1 MHGGVKVYRGA
12 PTAARNYLDAD
23 RSRADDYYLSEGSGV
38 ARRFTAGPDGPIR
51 ELAPLAGD
59 AYEAWVAG
67 VDPETGLP
75 RGRLRQDGHAVR
87 FVEVIVNG
95 PKSWSL
101 VAELHPD
108 IAAAYAAA
116 QDRAASQIIDWLG
129 QHMTTRVGPRGAQVA
144 VPVERLEAVTVR
156 HYTSR
161 AGDPHRHVHLQ
172 INARVFAAGRWR
184 GVDTIALR
192 DSIGAINGIGHTA
205 VVCDPDFRTALAA
218 HGYTVAD
225 DGEVEELA
233 EYVGPFSRR
242 AAQIGANIDRYE
254 ADWRREHP
262 GSEPGPAQ
270 WRAWDARAWSDARPD
285 KVGAEPGE
293 QLHDRWLAELAAL
306 GYGERDRPI
315 RLAPDLPGQLDRDT
329 AAGEVL
335 DRLGAIRS
343 AWNPADVRGEV
354 EQLLAR
360 HGFVIDAAVRIELAE
375 DLTARA
381 LRRCVPLLEKATP
394 DHVRAL
400 TSRHVLDAEADIVAR
415 LAARG
420 AEPIHGLDPGV
431 TVTANEQHLDPS
443 QTAALAALSSTA
455 ALMVVEG
462 AAGAGKTT
470 LLAAAREQLDLQGRR
485 LLVVTPTLKAAKAA
499 AEEVGIRAGSA
510 AWLAYQHGWRWDDA
524 GRWSRLGAG
533 EVDPVTGRVYRGAPE
548 DAQLRASDVLLV
560 DEAGMLDQDT
570 AHALLAIADQHAAR
584 VALLGDRHQLPAVGR
599 GGVLD
604 LAHRWADPVAR
615 VDLDVVHRFVLA
627 VDGTTVP
634 DEEYAALSLAMR
646 TGEDP
651 AAVFDKLHA
660 RGQIQLHTSE
670 QDRQQA
676 IADEVAAA
684 YRASRSVVVVVDTR
698 EQAATLNAM
707 IRDRRVAAALVDDTH
722 ATSTGTGQRIGAGD
736 LIATRRNDRQLNV
749 ANRDSWTVTRVHLG
763 GSLSVHDAELGQ
775 RVLPT
780 EYASAH
786 VELAYAT
793 TAHGAQ
799 GATAAAAHVVLD
811 DRTTAASAYVG
822 MTRGRERNVAHVIA
836 DDVDDAREQW
846 VTAFSRNRA
855 DLGPAAAS
863 AAAARAAAGYAPAA
877 RPDDPTRLASVLDE
891 LRWAWSEQL
900 GAHGNLEQLEQQLE
914 EATAQAAWEA
924 RHQRILAPLEAERD
938 AARVVAQRAD
948 QAAADCAAVLT
959 ARAEQHAAELRR
971 AWDAQL
977 VDADRAARTLDAGP
991 GRLRVHRGRI
1001 RDAQQHLATW
1011 TAAWAPVFTVT
1022 ALDRRQLSARPLA
1035 FPSNVPFVGEAL
1047 YQHARRL
1054 AAADHPDD
1062 AVRLDTA
1069 KRAREGYDSAATA
1082 YHQARREL
1090 EQVAHRPV
1098 YDTGA
1103 ADLIPELTNNLDA
1116 TRRRVLA
1123 ADQRVDR
1130 LSSDPAVTSQPDPH
1144 TLLDSTRAAWHA
1156 DQIEACQQRA
1166 FSPSGPSRPLRHQPA
1181 PAPQIDHGPSIG
1193 R

>member
-1 MHGGVKVYRGA
+1 
-12 PTAARNYLDAD
+12 
-23 RSRADDYYLSEGSGV
+23 
-38 ARRFTAGPDGPIR
+38 
-51 ELAPLAGD
+51 
-59 AYEAWVAG
+59 
-67 VDPETGLP
+67 
-75 RGRLRQDGHAVR
+75 
-87 FVEVIVNG
+87 
-95 PKSWSL
+95 
-101 VAELHPD
+101 
-108 IAAAYAAA
+108 
-116 QDRAASQIIDWLG
+116 
-129 QHMTTRVGPRGAQVA
+129 MTTRVGPRGAQVA
-144 VPVERLEAVTVR
+144 LPLERLEAVTVR

-172 INARVFAAGRWR
+172 INARVFAAGSWR
-184 GVDTIALR
+184 GLDTIALR
-192 DSIGAINGIGHTA
+192 DSIGAINGIGHAA
-205 VVCDPDFRTALAA
+205 VMCDPDFRTALAA
-218 HGYTVAD
+218 HGYTLAE

-242 AAQIGANIDRYE
+242 AVQIGANIDRYE
-254 ADWRREHP
+254 ADWRHEHP
-262 GSEPGPAQ
+262 GCAPGPAQ

-285 KVGAEPGE
+285 KVAPEPGG

-306 GYGERDRPI
+306 GYRERDRPI
-315 RLAPDLPGQLDRDT
+315 RLAPDLPGRLDRDA

-335 DRLGAIRS
+335 DRLGATRS
-343 AWNPADVRGEV
+343 AWNPAVVRGEV

-360 HGFVIDAAVRIELAE
+360 HGFVIDPVVRIELAE

-394 DHVRAL
+394 DHVRGL
-400 TSRHVLDAEADIVAR
+400 TSRHVLDTEADLVAR

-420 AEPIHGLDPGV
+420 VEPIHGLDPGL
-431 TVTANEQHLDPS
+431 TVTANEQHLDHG
-443 QTAALAALSSTA
+443 QAAALAALSSTA

-470 LLAAAREQLDLQGRR
+470 LLAAAREQLDRQGRR

-510 AWLAYQHGWRWDDA
+510 AWLAYQHGWRWDAA
-524 GRWSRLGAG
+524 GRWSRLAAG
-533 EVDPVTGRVYRGAPE
+533 EVDPVTGRVYRGPAE
-548 DAQLRASDVLLV
+548 DARLRASDVLLV

-570 AHALLAIADQHAAR
+570 ARALLAIADQHGAR

-634 DEEYAALSLAMR
+634 DEQYAALSLAMR

-651 AAVFDKLHA
+651 AVVFDKLHA
-660 RGQIQLHTSE
+660 RGQIQLHTTE
-670 QDRQQA
+670 PDRHRA
-676 IADEVAAA
+676 IANEVAAA

-698 EQAATLNAM
+698 EQAATLNAT
-707 IRDRRVAAALVDDTH
+707 IRDRCVAAALVDDIH

-736 LIATRRNDRQLNV
+736 LIATRRNDRHLNV
-749 ANRDSWTVTRVHLG
+749 ANRDSWTVTRVHRD
-763 GSLSVHDAELGQ
+763 GSVSVYNADLGQ
-775 RVLPT
+775 RLLPT
-780 EYASAH
+780 EYVRAH

-811 DRTTAASAYVG
+811 DHSTAASAYVG
-822 MTRGRERNVAHVIA
+822 MTRGRECNVVHVIA
-836 DDVDDAREQW
+836 DDVHDAREQW

-855 DLGPAAAS
+855 DLGPAAAR
-863 AAAARAAAGYAPAA
+863 AAAAHAAAGYAPAA
-877 RPDDPTRLASVLDE
+877 RPDGPARLAPLLDE
-891 LRWAWSEQL
+891 LRRAWSEQL
-900 GAHGNLEQLEQQLE
+900 AAHSNLQQLQQQLEQV
-914 EATAQAAWEA
+914 TAQAAWEA
-924 RHQRILAPLEAERD
+924 RYQRILGPLEAERD

-948 QAAADCAAVLT
+948 QSAAGCAAVLT
-959 ARAEQHAAELRR
+959 ARAEQHAAALRQ

-977 VDADRAARTLDAGP
+977 VDADRSACTLDAGP

-1011 TAAWAPVFTVT
+1011 TAARAPVFADTDV
-1022 ALDRRQLSARPLA
+1022 DRHQLSVRPLA
-1035 FPSNVPFVGEAL
+1035 FPSNVPLIGEAL
-1047 YQHARRL
+1047 YLHAQRL
-1054 AAADHPDD
+1054 AAGDLPDH
-1062 AVRLDTA
+1062 AARLDA
-1069 KRAREGYDSAATA
+1069 ARHARERYDSAATA

-1103 ADLIPELTNNLDA
+1103 VVLIPELTNNLDA
-1116 TRRRVLA
+1116 ARRHVLA

-1130 LSSDPAVTSQPDPH
+1130 LSSDPAITSRPDPH

-1156 DQIEACQQRA
+1156 DQIEAHQQWG
-1166 FSPSGPSRPLRHQPA
+1166 FSHSRPARSLGHEPA
-1181 PAPQIDHGPSIG
+1181 PVPHIDHGPSIG